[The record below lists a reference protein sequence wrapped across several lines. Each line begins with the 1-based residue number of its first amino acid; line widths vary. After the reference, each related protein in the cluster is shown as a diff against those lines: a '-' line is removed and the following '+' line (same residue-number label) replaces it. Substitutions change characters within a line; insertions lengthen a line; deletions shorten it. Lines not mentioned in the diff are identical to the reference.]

1 MEWSTLRV
9 MVHLIHVLGG
19 HVIMDLIIV
28 TMVKIICLPLTMLKI
43 IGLLC
48 LSIPVV
54 MVLVK
59 LTSAKVAGRAVEEVV
74 GGEGGV
80 EGVVGEEGEVEGVV
94 GGESGVG

>member
-28 TMVKIICLPLTMLKI
+28 TMVKVVCLPLTLLMI

-59 LTSAKVAGRAVEEVV
+59 LTSAKVGAVEEAV

-80 EGVVGEEGEVEGVV
+80 EEVVGGEGEVEGVV

>member
-28 TMVKIICLPLTMLKI
+28 TMVKIICLPLTLLMI

-59 LTSAKVAGRAVEEVV
+59 LTSAKVAAVEEVV

-80 EGVVGEEGEVEGVV
+80 EGVVEGEG
-94 GGESGVG
+94 GVG